1 MTSPPLEHPVR
12 PSDAAALAGLLYQRL
27 ENQPL
32 NDQIRASLA
41 EPVAALSLRSLRPL
55 LPSLERDPVQ
65 SFAWC
70 LAVDAL
76 RDDTRFHYLLRIAP
90 ASAADSSLFP
100 DAVPVG
106 RLRPSGSREIVVS
119 LVPFAPRDS
128 AVRLFAEQINPSFL
142 PRPQRAHATIDASDP
157 IAAFPAFHK
166 ILNQYGVNL
175 AATSDARLSLW
186 AAIRTGYREGYTVIA
201 PPGPLDAIG
210 EHPFCTRF
218 PVFLPVTLQTGNY
231 DLELCLPS
239 GDIPPSASILAPQL
253 TGQETEE
260 ELQRL
265 AHGATLS
272 LRYLP
277 NPTPEFLRRLNQA
290 TAGRYAVPAST
301 EQQILSLA
309 EQLHG

>member
-32 NDQIRASLA
+32 NDEVRASLS
-41 EPVAALSLRSLRPL
+41 EPVAALSLRSLSPL
-55 LPSLERDPVQ
+55 LPSLERDPTQ
-65 SFAWC
+65 TFAWF

-100 DAVPVG
+100 DAFLLG

-119 LVPFAPRDS
+119 LVPFAPGDS
-128 AVRLFAEQINPSFL
+128 AVPLFAEQINPSFL
-142 PRPQRAHATIDASDP
+142 PRPQRARATIDASDP

-175 AATSDARLSLW
+175 AATANAPLSLW

-218 PVFLPVTLQTGNY
+218 PVFSPSALQTGNY

-239 GDIPPSASILAPQL
+239 GDMPAVAILAPQL
-253 TGQETEE
+253 TGEETEQ

-265 AHGATLS
+265 ANGATLS

-277 NPTPEFLRRLNQA
+277 NPTPEFLRRLNKA
-290 TAGRYAVPAST
+290 TAGRYAIPADT